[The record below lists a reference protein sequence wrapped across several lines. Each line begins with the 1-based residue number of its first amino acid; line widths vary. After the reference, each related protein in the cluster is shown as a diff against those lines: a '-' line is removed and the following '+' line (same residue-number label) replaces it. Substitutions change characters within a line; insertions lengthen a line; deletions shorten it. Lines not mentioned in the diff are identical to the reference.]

1 MFTSTRTQAVGVGAA
16 LVLCAAAAATAA
28 TGTTATGHVHHS
40 GSDDDQSEVRVVLRG
55 VDGTKFGRVTMWE
68 DDGVVL
74 VRGRAEGL
82 TPGFHGFHVHAVGL
96 CEPAAPLGP
105 FTTAGGHYTG
115 GDTQHG
121 DHAGDMP
128 SLLVMADGRAR
139 MQFGTDRFQLADLD
153 DADGSAVMVHAGRD
167 NYANIPT
174 RYSAAGVPVPD
185 ATTLATG
192 DAGARVACG
201 VID

>member
-1 MFTSTRTQAVGVGAA
+1 MSTRTRARGVAVAGA

-28 TGTTATGHVHHS
+28 TDSAGAVHQHRTG
-40 GSDDDQSEVRVVLRG
+40 DDTVLRVVLHG
-55 VDGTKFGRVTMWE
+55 VDGSNVGRVTMWQKGE
-68 DDGVVL
+68 VVL

-82 TPGFHGFHVHAVGL
+82 TPGFHGFHVHATGL

-115 GDTQHG
+115 GDTTHG

-128 SLLVMADGRAR
+128 PLLVTDDGWARTQFVSDRFTMADL
-139 MQFGTDRFQLADLD
+139 Q

-167 NYANIPT
+167 NFANIPT
-174 RYSAAGVPVPD
+174 RYSAGGVPGPD
-185 ATTLATG
+185 AMTLATG
-192 DAGARVACG
+192 DAGVRVACG